1 VWIRPTRSAGCR
13 IFKNLDNWTA
23 YTGNG
28 SEQFAVAGLDLN
40 ERFARYHI
48 LLARPNLIVLA
59 GPNGAGKTTA
69 SRNLLTGALAVEEF
83 VNADA
88 IAKGLSAF
96 RPESVAIEAGRIM
109 LARLH
114 ELAADRVSF
123 AFETTL
129 ASRSF
134 APWIQKLRENG
145 YAFRLIY
152 LWLHSA
158 DHAVTRV
165 RERVSSGGHD
175 VPEAVIR
182 RRYQGGLKNFF
193 QLYSP
198 LAEGWTFFD
207 SSVRGR
213 AALIAEGSYAV
224 TTLVSAPE
232 LWDNL
237 RREWS

>member
-1 VWIRPTRSAGCR
+1 M
-13 IFKNLDNWTA
+13 
-23 YTGNG
+23 
-28 SEQFAVAGLDLN
+28 
-40 ERFARYHI
+40 
-48 LLARPNLIVLA
+48 LA

-69 SRNLLTGALAVEEF
+69 SRPLLTGALAVEEF

-114 ELAADRVSF
+114 ELAARRASF

-129 ASRSF
+129 ASRTF
-134 APWIQKLRENG
+134 APWIKRLIADG
-145 YAFRLIY
+145 YAFRLIF
-152 LWLHSA
+152 LWLPSA

-165 RERVSSGGHD
+165 RERVSSGGHE

-182 RRYQGGLKNFF
+182 RRYEAGLRNFF
-193 QLYSP
+193 CLYSP
-198 LAEGWTFFD
+198 ISESWMLLDNSAGGVPT
-207 SSVRGR
+207 
-213 AALIAEGSYAV
+213 LIAEGCFEEATV
-224 TTLVSAPE
+224 VSSSA

-237 RREWS
+237 KQE